1 MEFVEHY
8 GLIAVFFGTFAEGE
22 TVLFGAGVLAAHG
35 MLPLGGVISVA
46 WCGSMAGHLFWFGMG
61 RWWGARALRTLKVT
75 DEKIARVDGLV
86 HRHPI
91 ASIVL
96 LQYLY
101 GLRLA
106 GATILGVTRLGYVKF
121 IVVEG
126 INCVFWAGLVGSAGY
141 LIGEAAAHWFH
152 GWAKYAW
159 IAITAMVLY
168 LVLSRLL
175 KSVEQRVDAE
185 PPYRG

>member
-1 MEFVEHY
+1 MDFVAKY

-22 TVLFGAGVLAAHG
+22 TVLFGAGILAAHG
-35 MLPLGGVISVA
+35 VLPIAGVISIA

-61 RWWGARALRTLKVT
+61 RWWGARALRTLKIT
-75 DEKIARVDGLV
+75 DDKIARVDALV

-91 ASIVL
+91 ASIML

-121 IVVEG
+121 LVVEG
-126 INCVFWAGLVGSAGY
+126 LNCVVWAMIVGSAGFV
-141 LIGEAAAHWFH
+141 IGEAAALWFH

-159 IAITAMVLY
+159 IAITG
-168 LVLSRLL
+168 LVLWLVLGRLL
-175 KSVEQRVDAE
+175 RSVEKAVDAE
-185 PPYRG
+185 PLPRG